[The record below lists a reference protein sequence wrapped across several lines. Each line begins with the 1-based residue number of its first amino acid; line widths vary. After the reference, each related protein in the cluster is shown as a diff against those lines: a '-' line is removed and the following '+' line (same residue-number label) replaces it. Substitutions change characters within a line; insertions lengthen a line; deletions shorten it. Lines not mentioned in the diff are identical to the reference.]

1 MWQLIN
7 RENGKTEEVDNKL
20 EKKIGNNIISNP
32 TENAEKINKYFTNTV
47 VELVR
52 QNIKN
57 GSYNNSRQE
66 INH

>member
-7 RENGKTEEVDNKL
+7 RENCKTEEVDNKL